1 MAASSEKVFPPSSGR
16 HGLSP
21 ISWLRAKP
29 KPSDELDPTPSAP
42 PEKSTSPD
50 LRIATPAENDL
61 KPVSFLGLFRSVVIY
76 FLAPIRSL

>member
-21 ISWLRAKP
+21 ISWLRPKP
-29 KPSDELDPTPSAP
+29 RPSDELDSAPSASS
-42 PEKSTSPD
+42 EKSTSLD
-50 LRIATPAENDL
+50 LRIARPAENDL
-61 KPVSFLGLFRSVVIY
+61 KPVSFLGLFRSAVIY